1 MREERLNIST
11 DELNHYLEE
20 AQRLRTKELARIG
33 GRLFKLPQSLLN
45 LFGKSAGSANK
56 TASAAS

>member
-1 MREERLNIST
+1 MREERLNINT

-33 GRLFKLPQSLLN
+33 GQFFKLPQSLLN

-56 TASAAS
+56 TASQVS